1 MVLITVLSCTLSLLL
16 DDKEFI
22 LILGPV
28 GDNEYVSTHPHR
40 VTLKKKNPQQNNNN
54 NRKPMIFLIFGSTII
69 FTGLNLSLKRI
80 VQLTMF

>member
-1 MVLITVLSCTLSLLL
+1 MVLTTVLPCTLSLLL

-40 VTLKKKNPQQNNNN
+40 VTLKKK
-54 NRKPMIFLIFGSTII
+54 KPHNETTTTITTKKPYDFFDI
-69 FTGLNLSLKRI
+69 
-80 VQLTMF
+80 